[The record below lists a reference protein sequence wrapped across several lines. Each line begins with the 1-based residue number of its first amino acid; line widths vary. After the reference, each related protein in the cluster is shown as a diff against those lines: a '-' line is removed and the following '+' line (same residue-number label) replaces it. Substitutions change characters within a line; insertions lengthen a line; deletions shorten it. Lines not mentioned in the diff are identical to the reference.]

1 MKQEGVYIVEI
12 NNQGGQAIINMPIYV
27 GDIYPLL
34 PDFMD
39 LAPKNLDL
47 TALNEPTFINDR
59 KFLVLSLINS
69 IRKKFGAN
77 PVYEDKNLTNIA
89 QSYTLIQIQQ
99 NFIGHIDKQG
109 NGPSQRAE
117 NSGIYEGVS

>member
-1 MKQEGVYIVEI
+1 
-12 NNQGGQAIINMPIYV
+12 MPIYV